1 MLEDKELTE
10 KIIACAFRVHQQLG
24 AGFAEK
30 VYENAMIIE
39 LRKRGFDVKQ
49 QSPISVYYEGK
60 NVGEFFADILV
71 ENRIVCELKAAQRL
85 TPEHEVQLVNYLTAT
100 GHNTGLLLNFEKS
113 VTVKRKFREYRKPQ
127 EPIAPDVNPVNPEK
141 SC

>member
-71 ENRIVCELKAAQRL
+71 ENRIVRSEEHTSELQSQSNIECR
-85 TPEHEVQLVNYLTAT
+85 
-100 GHNTGLLLNFEKS
+100 LLLQK
-113 VTVKRKFREYRKPQ
+113 
-127 EPIAPDVNPVNPEK
+127 
-141 SC
+141 